1 MFISI
6 PARLKCIFI
15 PLALLHELLTQ
26 PTRCTGSCKMKR
38 AIDLKQGDLQQAAPR
53 VKMRFGRCQ
62 EQCRCTERA
71 RCKASSGHGAWGER
85 VSREGDAACSVKS
98 NERAGRW

>member
-26 PTRCTGSCKMKR
+26 PTGSCKMKR
-38 AIDLKQGDLQQAAPR
+38 AMDLKQDDLQQAAPR
-53 VKMRFGRCQ
+53 VKMRFG
-62 EQCRCTERA
+62 
-71 RCKASSGHGAWGER
+71 K
-85 VSREGDAACSVKS
+85 
-98 NERAGRW
+98 